1 MTIPIV
7 IYCFIQGLTEFLPV
21 SSQGHLVIFN
31 NFFPISKEINIR
43 TLNIIA
49 HFGSLLAVIIYYHKA
64 ILKLMVCIP
73 NILRSDIDKNVS
85 LLINITISTLPI
97 FLIGY
102 ILMFFLH
109 GDFFNSLKLVGWTTL
124 IFGILLLI
132 IDKNCLRIK
141 NIDDLPKT
149 SALLI
154 GLAQCL
160 AIIPGVSRSGSVIT
174 IMRLFGYE
182 RIGSAHYSNLLSI
195 PAIIGAVGF
204 LFFLDDESK
213 IENIINLTN
222 FLIFS
227 LSFLFSIIF
236 ISFMISWLKRSSFA
250 IFMYYRIILGLFV
263 LAVTYS
269 SYFI

>member
-1 MTIPIV
+1 MTLPIV
-7 IYCFIQGLTEFLPV
+7 IYCFIQGLTEFLPI

-31 NFFPISKEINIR
+31 HFFPISNEIDIQS
-43 TLNIIA
+43 LNIIA
-49 HFGSLLAVIIYYHKA
+49 HFGSLIAVIIYYHKT
-64 ILKLMVCIP
+64 ILKLLACLP
-73 NILRSDIDKNVS
+73 NILRSDIDTNVS
-85 LLINITISTLPI
+85 LFINLIISTLPI
-97 FLIGY
+97 FLVGY
-102 ILMFFLH
+102 IIMFFLH

-124 IFGILLLI
+124 IFGILLFI

-141 NIDDLPKT
+141 GLDQLPKT
-149 SALLI
+149 SAFLI

-174 IMRLFGYE
+174 IMRLFGYD

-195 PAIIGAVGF
+195 PAILGAMGF
-204 LFFLDDESK
+204 LLFLDNESQ

-236 ISFMISWLKRSSFA
+236 ISFMISWLKKSSFA
-250 IFMYYRIILGLFV
+250 IFMYYRIFLGLFV
-263 LAVTYS
+263 ITVTYS